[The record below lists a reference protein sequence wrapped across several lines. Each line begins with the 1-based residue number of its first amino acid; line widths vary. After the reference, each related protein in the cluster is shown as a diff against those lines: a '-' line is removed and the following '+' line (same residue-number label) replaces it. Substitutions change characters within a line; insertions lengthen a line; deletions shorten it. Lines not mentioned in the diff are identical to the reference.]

1 MISCGAFRVPRGL
14 LLGGR
19 ALLGRVSFEAGGGG
33 PRGQSRLLQFKTAV
47 RIVTIAAAHHSF
59 QDLMME
65 WRGELRFDFT
75 MATDAELRIV
85 RLQHSD
91 RRKAGLLSI
100 RASHQR
106 IRSGQ
111 VLSDLFRV
119 RGMTV
124 STTDVVAPVLAATEV
139 VAFFFAGVTAE
150 AGFSGFF

>member
-1 MISCGAFRVPRGL
+1 MLIGERTLLVRVT
-14 LLGGR
+14 
-19 ALLGRVSFEAGGGG
+19 FNAGGVGA
-33 PRGQSRLLQFKTAV
+33 RGQSRLLQFKTAV

-91 RRKAGLLSI
+91 RGKAGLLSI
-100 RASHQR
+100 RGSHQR